1 MWFCFICFRRMAYVL
16 LNKAPTRESLRTILH
31 SFEIIPE
38 QHRLKLWTV
47 ILHLPNNKTQYMSL
61 RKTKVKLPN
70 NMILQ
75 EEDGIGKSSLK
86 IRNQVIQSLLA
97 HCPSIIEFRHFNL
110 ADFVKPFAG
119 FLASHELLYFE
130 IMLTILGRFNF
141 SLLFYLKFNG
151 V

>member
-1 MWFCFICFRRMAYVL
+1 MACVL

-31 SFEIIPE
+31 SFEIIQE
-38 QHRLKLWTV
+38 HHRLKLWTV

-70 NMILQ
+70 NMILH

-86 IRNQVIQSLLA
+86 IFNQVIQSLLA

-141 SLLFYLKFNG
+141 SKLFLIE
-151 V
+151 VQ